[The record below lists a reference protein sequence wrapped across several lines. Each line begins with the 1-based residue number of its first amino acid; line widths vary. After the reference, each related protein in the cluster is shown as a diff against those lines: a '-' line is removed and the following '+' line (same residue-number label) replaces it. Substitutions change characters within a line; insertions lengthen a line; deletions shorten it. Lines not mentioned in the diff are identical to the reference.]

1 MSARIKKG
9 DLVKVIAGAD
19 KGTTAKVLSVLTT
32 KNAVVLEGIG
42 QKHRHVKPS
51 QLNPRGG
58 SKDIHVPTPLS
69 KVALVVDEKSGKTSR
84 VGYVKNADGGTTRV
98 ARQANSKEI
107 KETKESKLW
116 LKLLHQPLLA

>member
-9 DLVKVIAGAD
+9 DLVKIIAGAD
-19 KGTTAKVLSVLTT
+19 KGTTAKVLAVLSG
-32 KNAVVLEGIG
+32 KDAVLLEGIG
-42 QKHRHVKPS
+42 QKHRHIKPS

-69 KVALVVDEKSGKTSR
+69 KVALVIDEKTGKTSR
-84 VGYVKNADGGTTRV
+84 VGYVKNVDGGTSRV

-107 KETKESKLW
+107 K
-116 LKLLHQPLLA
+116 